1 LRAFVPELSWV
12 RVTANLT
19 YTGVENEIATG
30 AHGMLHDAR
39 DLARML
45 RQARICEHAV
55 IMDQPDPRMVLK
67 GDTATPEVEVV
78 QSESTP
84 EAQMIVSEFMIL
96 ANKAMG
102 SWARETGTAML
113 FRTQNITL
121 SAESAGVWTEP
132 TDIYRIIN
140 NMGPSILE
148 CEPRRHATIGAKV
161 YAPVTSPLRRYS
173 DFINMAQ
180 IMARLSGQG
189 RLLDQGELE
198 NLLPLLSSR
207 AELVGQVQ
215 RMRPRYWKCEYFR
228 QNHKKMRWSGIIVDP
243 GSNLVTISLPELQ
256 LFLKAP
262 RKIFGDKIRLGQR
275 FSIRI
280 GKVDPLNNEIKIVE
294 AWEEE

>member
-1 LRAFVPELSWV
+1 MLPEALGKDFFSLNEGQDRLALLITFDLGNDGTLRAFVPELSWV

-30 AHGMLHDAR
+30 AHGMLQGDVR

-45 RQARICEHAV
+45 RQTRICEHAV

-67 GDTATPEVEVV
+67 GDPANPEVEVV

-84 EAQMIVSEFMIL
+84 EAQMIVSESQRSWPTS
-96 ANKAMG
+96 AMG

-189 RLLDQGELE
+189 RLLDQSELE
-198 NLLPLLSSR
+198 ACFRSSPPAGPSWSAR
-207 AELVGQVQ
+207 SSACVPDTGNASISG
-215 RMRPRYWKCEYFR
+215 RITRKCAGPA
-228 QNHKKMRWSGIIVDP
+228 SSSIP
-243 GSNLVTISLPELQ
+243 GPI
-256 LFLKAP
+256 
-262 RKIFGDKIRLGQR
+262 
-275 FSIRI
+275 
-280 GKVDPLNNEIKIVE
+280 
-294 AWEEE
+294 W